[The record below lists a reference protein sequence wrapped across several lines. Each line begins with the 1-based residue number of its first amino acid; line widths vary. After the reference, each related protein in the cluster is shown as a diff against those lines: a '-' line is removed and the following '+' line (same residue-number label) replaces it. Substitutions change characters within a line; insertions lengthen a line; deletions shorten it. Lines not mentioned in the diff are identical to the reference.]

1 MVDIDLLPQVYMPRR
16 VLTIPLNLER
26 VFWALAALGVAAGG
40 LQLMNRNT
48 MNDQLTAVQDEIAA
62 AEIRVRVAAV
72 PPEVRAL
79 QDRVTATERLAEG
92 LQRDAGTIQGLQRP
106 WGRIVNLLVN
116 LKPEGVQ
123 LTAVTQNE
131 SDALRLEGTTENEGA
146 AVGYAARLRD
156 SSLFSEVSIQSLVA
170 KQAPITP
177 TPPSVGGIVI
187 SPSAVPAAPTPTPTL
202 DYVLLSATRSVRE
215 DGGPFH
221 HIRGRVIDRFQ
232 RPLAGVSLQISSCC
246 PVWTAQSPQPT
257 GFLAPGEFE
266 FFAIGPGVF
275 TVRMLDAL
283 PGRSQAATQLLTE
296 DAAPGVYF
304 QWDLVFQR
312 LTDLPAAALTVT
324 PTYVPTPAG
333 TPVLGLPIPN
343 KTATV
348 AVPTPVATSSPA
360 TPTALAVV
368 VQPGAG
374 LQPVGAATSP
384 TAVATKTEISFT
396 ILLTLTQQPTQQRS
410 R

>member
-1 MVDIDLLPQVYMPRR
+1 MDIDLLPQVYMPRR
-16 VLTIPLNLER
+16 VLAIPLNLER

-40 LQLMNRNT
+40 LQLMNRTT
-48 MNDQLTAVQDEIAA
+48 MNAQLTTVQDEIAA
-62 AEIRVRVAAV
+62 AEIRVRVASV

-79 QDRVTATERLAEG
+79 QDKVTATERLATG
-92 LQRDAGTIQGLQRP
+92 LQRDVGTIQGLQRP
-106 WGRIVNLLVN
+106 WGRIVSLLVN

-131 SDALRLEGTTENEGA
+131 SGALRLEGTTENEGA
-146 AVGYAARLRD
+146 AVRYAARLRD
-156 SSLFSEVSIQSLVA
+156 SSLFSEVSIQSVVA

-177 TPPSVGGIVI
+177 TPPSVGGIGF
-187 SPSAVPAAPTPTPTL
+187 SPLATPTPTL

-221 HIRGRVIDRFQ
+221 HIRGRVIDRFR
-232 RPLAGVSLQISSCC
+232 RPLVGVSLQISSCC
-246 PVWTAQSPQPT
+246 PVWTAQSPQPP

-266 FFAIGPGVF
+266 FFALGPGVF

-283 PGRSQAATQLLTE
+283 PGRSQAATQLSTA
-296 DAAPGVYF
+296 DAAPGVYV

-312 LTDLPAAALTVT
+312 LTDLPPAALTVT

-333 TPVLGLPIPN
+333 TPVLGLPIPI

-348 AVPTPVATSSPA
+348 AVPTPAATSAPA
-360 TPTALAVV
+360 TPTARAVV
-368 VQPGAG
+368 VQPGAE

-410 R
+410 P